1 MKWHLG
7 IDIGGTFTDVVAHNS
22 STGESRSAKVWS
34 VKDDPLTTIDSA
46 LESLELSATDV
57 RVLTFGTTIVTN
69 AIIQRQLGRV
79 ALLTTSGF
87 GDVLDIARQNRQIV
101 YDIATPPREPAPVPR
116 DLRFEIDARMSQDG
130 STLSPIDS
138 KQVQEILKLVGAN
151 VDAVAVSLL
160 HAYANGEHEEVV
172 GEICRRRQIEHVS
185 LSHRV
190 WPQLKEY
197 ERTLAT
203 VLNAGVMPIV
213 ANYVATLTS
222 FLPEDLRLEL
232 FHSAGGMMTPE
243 TATALPLS
251 LALSGPAA
259 GVEAAR
265 EVALDVDAALAIS
278 LDMGGTTTDVCL
290 IVDGRPEVHEQAE
303 VGPWKVNLPMLAVH
317 SIGAGGGSLVS
328 HSASGLQVGPSS
340 AGADPGP
347 ACYGR
352 GGTRPTLTDA
362 AVILGYLQESH
373 NVDTGVAIRKDAA
386 EKAYEGMARQLDIPL
401 THLARGVVRVA
412 NANMARA
419 LRRITVDKGVDTR
432 DCVLIA
438 FGGAGPMY
446 ATELA
451 RDVGVKNVIIPRDS
465 SLLSAVGCLATA
477 PSYTRQ
483 RTIRLAGNS
492 WEDDVFQDVCAAIAE
507 EAKENLLRGRKG
519 DAEIELTYL
528 AFMRYMGQSYAIEI
542 PCTPETTKEEFREL
556 FWLRH
561 EQLYGYYT
569 DEPWEVQSLRVRAS
583 MDPVNFVMVQENG
596 KEEALVASATVNC
609 SYIGGSMD
617 TPIYSRESLRPGHR
631 LAGPLIVADQTS
643 TTVVPPDCTI
653 EVTKH
658 GHLRI
663 DLEEPS

>member
-1 MKWHLG
+1 MSWHLG
-7 IDIGGTFTDVVAHNS
+7 IDIGGTFTDVVAHDS

-34 VKDDPLTTIDSA
+34 VKDDPLTTIGSA
-46 LESLELSATDV
+46 LESLDLSANDV

-69 AIIQRQLGRV
+69 AIIQGQLGRV

-87 GDVLDIARQNRQIV
+87 GDVLEIARQNRHIV

-116 DLRFEIDARMSQDG
+116 DLRFEINARMSHDG
-130 STLSPIDS
+130 STLSPIGS
-138 KQVQEILKLVGAN
+138 KQVQEILNLVDAN

-160 HAYANGEHEEVV
+160 HAYANGEHEEAV
-172 GEICRRRQIEHVS
+172 GEICRRQIEHVS
-185 LSHRV
+185 LSHHV

-213 ANYVATLTS
+213 ASYVATLTS
-222 FLPEDLRLEL
+222 FLPKDLRLEL

-265 EVALDVDAALAIS
+265 EVATDVDAPLAIS

-373 NVDTGVAIRKDAA
+373 DVDTGVAIRKDAA

-401 THLARGVVRVA
+401 TRVARGVVRVA

-446 ATELA
+446 AAELA
-451 RDVGVKNVIIPRDS
+451 RDVGVSSVIVPRDS

-492 WEDDVFQDVCAAIAE
+492 WEDEAFQNACVAIAE

-519 DAEIELTYL
+519 DAEVELTYL

-542 PCTPETTKEEFREL
+542 PCTPETTEDEFQEL

-561 EQLYGYYT
+561 EELYGYHT

-583 MDPVNFVMVQENG
+583 MDPENLVVVQQNG
-596 KEEALVASATVNC
+596 REETLVATATVNC
-609 SYIGGSMD
+609 TYDGGAMD
-617 TPIYSRESLRPGHR
+617 TPIYRRESLRLGHR
-631 LAGPLIVADQTS
+631 LDGPLIVADETS
-643 TTVVPPDCTI
+643 TTVVPPECTI
-653 EVTKH
+653 EVTEH

-663 DLEEPS
+663 DLGEPS